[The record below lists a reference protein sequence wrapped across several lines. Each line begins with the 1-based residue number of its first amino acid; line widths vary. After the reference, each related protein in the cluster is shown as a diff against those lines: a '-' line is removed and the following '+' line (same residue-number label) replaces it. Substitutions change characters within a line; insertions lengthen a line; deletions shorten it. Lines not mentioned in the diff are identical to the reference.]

1 MQAGREIEFRG
12 IAITENGIECLPKW
26 VYGNLI
32 VANNGDCFITRW
44 TRTEVGEYRKITYQV
59 IPETVGQFAGFRD
72 KNGRKIYEGDIDGTD
87 GVNMYVAFENG
98 TYGLK
103 YKKGDRYFDD
113 CINWDQCEI
122 IGNIFENPELL
133 QAD

>member
-12 IAITENGIECLPKW
+12 KAITENGIECLPKW

-32 VANNGDCFITRW
+32 VANNGDCFITQW
-44 TRTEVGEYRKITYQV
+44 TRTVVGEYRKITYQV
-59 IPETVGQFAGFRD
+59 IPETVGQFIGLRD

-87 GVNMYVAFENG
+87 GVNMYVAFEDG
-98 TYGLK
+98 EYGLK
-103 YKKGDRYFDD
+103 YKKGDRYFDN

-122 IGNIFENPELL
+122 IGNIHENPELL
-133 QAD
+133 QVG